1 MSDFGPIDD
10 EWLRDVKGLAYR
22 DQDGPQVSVSRGGMK
37 RLIARLEAAESQL
50 AAAQAARG
58 AQSDPKVEE
67 LDDSEPEAP
76 QEPQVMTTELATHTK
91 QLKSAVVYNLMPYG
105 YIPKYAPPIC
115 IDGQVPMTLTSY
127 ENRVAVYVCGHC
139 QKKVAVGEGR
149 T

>member
-37 RLIARLEAAESQL
+37 RLIARLEAVESQL
-50 AAAQAARG
+50 AAAQAARS

-76 QEPQVMTTELATHTK
+76 QEAQVLSMVLEARTK
-91 QLKSAVVYNLMPYG
+91 KLKVEAVYNGMPYG
-105 YIPKYAPPIC
+105 DIPAHAPPIC
-115 IDGQVPMTLTSY
+115 IDGQIPMRLMSY
-127 ENRVAVYVCGHC
+127 ENRLATYVCEHC
-139 QKKVAVGEGR
+139 RKTVVVGEGR